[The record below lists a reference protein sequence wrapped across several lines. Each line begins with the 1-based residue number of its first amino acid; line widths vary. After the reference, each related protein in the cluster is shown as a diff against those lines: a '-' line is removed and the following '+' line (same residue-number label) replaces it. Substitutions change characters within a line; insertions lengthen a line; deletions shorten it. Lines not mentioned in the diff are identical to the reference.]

1 MSDLVQGNV
10 TAPVYLTY
18 YHKNIIPEEG
28 YEVDLELLNRRKKTK
43 EDALK
48 VKKWVESGVGIELTY
63 LLAAD
68 HVLEGLSLLKEGG
81 FASEGDLAAWRYLG
95 YKLMTRRK

>member
-18 YHKNIIPEEG
+18 FHKKQFPE
-28 YEVDLELLNRRKKTK
+28 YEVDLELLNKRKKSK
-43 EDALK
+43 EEAMK

-63 LLAAD
+63 LLAAE
-68 HVLEGLSLLKEGG
+68 HVLEGLNLLKKQG
-81 FASEGDLAAWRYLG
+81 FQSEEDLGAWRYLG
-95 YKLMTRRK
+95 HKLMTRRK